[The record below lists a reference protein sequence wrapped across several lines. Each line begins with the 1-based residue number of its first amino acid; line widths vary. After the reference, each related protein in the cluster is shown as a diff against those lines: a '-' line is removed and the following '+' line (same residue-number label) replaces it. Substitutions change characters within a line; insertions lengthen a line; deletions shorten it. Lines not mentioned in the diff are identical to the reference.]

1 TLSRSLLA
9 PGAVRA
15 ADLNGDGILD
25 LVVANSGANT
35 VLVYLGTGGGQFA
48 PAQSFFAGT
57 DPAGVT
63 VADLNGDGIADLVVA
78 NQGSNDVTVLLGQGQ
93 GSHWTLS
100 NGPRLRLFD
109 PATGQSGI
117 GPVATTVRDV
127 TGDGI
132 PDLLVSSPQSD
143 NVFQLDGIGRGLFD
157 DQTPVVFAT
166 APGSAPV
173 ETLIGQ

>member
-57 DPAGVT
+57 DPVGIT

-93 GSHWTLS
+93 GSAWTFT

-109 PATGQSGI
+109 PAP
-117 GPVATTVRDV
+117 GPARVR
-127 TGDGI
+127 
-132 PDLLVSSPQSD
+132 PLP
-143 NVFQLDGIGRGLFD
+143 
-157 DQTPVVFAT
+157 
-166 APGSAPV
+166 APV
-173 ETLIGQ
+173 HD